1 MPNAAIA
8 NAGGA
13 GQGAFIPFANEYA
26 AAGSISGPLTVTS
39 LNATL
44 YGMTT
49 FSTQIINAGTGK

>member
-1 MPNAAIA
+1 M
-8 NAGGA
+8 
-13 GQGAFIPFANEYA
+13 PFANEYA